1 MRPSQLTFACLIISQ
16 TTQMS
21 AMPTPSD
28 SPVVSRPV
36 TPGFEMDEDEHIIE
50 IDVESVLF
58 DVSPFSVLL
67 ALISLGGKT

>member
-1 MRPSQLTFACLIISQ
+1 
-16 TTQMS
+16 MS

-58 DVSPFSVLL
+58 DVSLENPFSVLL
-67 ALISLGGKT
+67 DLISLGGKM